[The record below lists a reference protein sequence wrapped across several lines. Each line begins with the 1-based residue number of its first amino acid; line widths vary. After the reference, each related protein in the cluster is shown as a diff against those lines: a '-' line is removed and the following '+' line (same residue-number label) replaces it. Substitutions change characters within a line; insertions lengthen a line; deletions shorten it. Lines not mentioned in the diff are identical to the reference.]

1 MSVCVTVE
9 SKVNTFNY
17 SDLIDGNVLLQL
29 EDIVK
34 PGIVNWERVNR
45 APFPRIGAMMKR
57 IENCNY
63 AVDIGKELK
72 YSLIGIA
79 GNDIYDQN
87 RTLTLALVWQIM
99 RG

>member
-1 MSVCVTVE
+1 M
-9 SKVNTFNY
+9 
-17 SDLIDGNVLLQL
+17 
-29 EDIVK
+29 K

-72 YSLIGIA
+72 YSLIVIA

-99 RG
+99 RGYVFEVYEVQINLKE